1 MTLEPGQMLAHYR
14 IERKIGQGGMGVV
27 YAAEDTRL
35 GRRVA
40 LKVLP
45 AEMAGDTARKARFER
60 EARAIAALNHPN
72 IVTLHS
78 VEEAGGITFLTME
91 LVDGRRLTELL
102 PREGLD
108 LRRILEFS
116 LAIADALVAAHQQG
130 VVHRDLKPDNIMITA
145 DGRLKV
151 LDFGLAKLRE
161 PVQESPNTTLP
172 TASVTEEGKIVG
184 TVAYMSPEQAEGKSL
199 DHRSDMFSFGVVLYE
214 MATGRRPFQGDT
226 AISTISSILKDTP
239 TPPQQINTSLP
250 AHLGRI
256 VRRCLAKEPERR
268 YHSTEDLRNDL
279 RELKEDSES
288 GELTAEGVAA
298 GVASRKGT
306 PARVS
311 RGPLLAVAGI
321 VVVALAVLGAWLWTR
336 REAGPATAG
345 AAQEPIQMSRV
356 TTDGKVAEV
365 AISPDG
371 RYVAYVRREG
381 PIQSLRLRLI
391 ATGDEVQVV
400 APGEVLLQS
409 PSFSADGDFLYYTQ
423 NEPGQGS
430 GSAYQIS
437 VLGGT
442 PRRILDDVD
451 SVSAS
456 PDGRSLA
463 MTGGI
468 IGDIVLRVS
477 GASGESP
484 RDLAFRKGSDHFD
497 SQPSWAPDGSSI
509 AIVSHRFG
517 QSQQIVMVDVGSGE
531 ERPFPLPAL
540 KSLSDLHW
548 MPGGDSLIVAGSDR
562 PANQGATPQIWQV
575 SMNGDLQPL
584 TRDLNSYLDVA
595 VTADGSTVA
604 TVQVETRS
612 GIDVAPVNGGMPGTF
627 TELFPVTA
635 ARAGAGGLAWL
646 TPDRLVHD
654 MQQADREQIF
664 VTDVGTKASRALT
677 SGAAHKFPAV
687 SRDGRTLV
695 VMRDEGTK
703 SNLWRVDPDS
713 GREEQITEGAFD
725 GFQSVS
731 SDGAWLLH
739 LSAGDGESLTLWK
752 RSTKGEDAV
761 ALLKQPAICPDISPD
776 DREALCYV
784 LEPSGEGGI
793 RIVPLD
799 GGDPRPI
806 PGMPQQARGLRYGPD
821 GRSITYLTAREG
833 ATELWSL
840 PLKGGEPRR
849 LARFDGKEIAD
860 FAWSP
865 DGRRLAV
872 VEEVRS
878 GDVVLLRRNPS

>member
-14 IERKIGQGGMGVV
+14 LERKIGEGGMGVV
-27 YAAEDTRL
+27 YVAEDTRL

-45 AEMAGDTARKARFER
+45 AETAGDASRKARFER

-78 VEEAGGITFLTME
+78 VEEDGGIGFLTME

-102 PREGLD
+102 PKDGLD

-116 LAIADALVAAHQQG
+116 LGIAEALVAAHQQG
-130 VVHRDLKPDNIMITA
+130 VVHRDLKPDNIMITV

-161 PVQESPNTTLP
+161 PVQETANTALP

-184 TVAYMSPEQAEGKSL
+184 TVAYMSPEQAEGKPL
-199 DHRSDMFSFGVVLYE
+199 DHRSDIFSFGVVLYE

-256 VRRCLAKEPERR
+256 IRRCLAKEPERR
-268 YHSTEDLRNDL
+268 YHSTEDLRTDL

-298 GVASRKGT
+298 AVASRKGK
-306 PARVS
+306 PARAA
-311 RGPLLAVAGI
+311 RGPLLAGVGI
-321 VVVALAVLGAWLWTR
+321 AVVALAALGGWLWTR
-336 REAGPATAG
+336 REAGPATAA
-345 AAQEPIQMSRV
+345 AAQAPIQMSRV

-371 RYVAYVRREG
+371 KYVAYVRREG

-400 APGEVLLQS
+400 APGEVLLHS
-409 PSFSADGDFLYYTQ
+409 PSFSADGDFLYYVQ
-423 NEPGQGS
+423 IEPGQGS
-430 GSAYQIS
+430 GSAYQVS

-442 PRRILDDVD
+442 PRRILDGVD

-463 MTGGI
+463 MTGGPLGEI
-468 IGDIVLRVS
+468 FLRVS

-497 SQPSWAPDGSSI
+497 SQPAWAPDGRSI

-517 QSQQIVMVDVGSGE
+517 QPQQIVLVDVGTGK

-540 KSLSDLHW
+540 KSFSELHW
-548 MPGGDSLIVAGSDR
+548 MPGGDSLIVTGSER

-575 SMNGDLQPL
+575 SMTGDLQPL
-584 TRDLNSYLDVA
+584 TRDLNSYFDVA
-595 VTADGSTVA
+595 VTTDGSTVA

-612 GIDVAPVNGGMPGTF
+612 GIDVAPVKDGMPGAF
-627 TELFPVTA
+627 TELFPVSA
-635 ARAGAGGLAWL
+635 ARAGSGNIAWL
-646 TPDRLVHD
+646 TPDQLIHG
-654 MQQADREQIF
+654 MQQANLEQIF
-664 VTDVGTKASRALT
+664 VTDVTTKASRAIS
-677 SGAAHKFPAV
+677 SGASHHFPAV

-695 VMRDEGTK
+695 VMRDEGTQ
-703 SNLWRVDPDS
+703 SNLWRLDPDS
-713 GREEQITEGAFD
+713 GREEQLTKGAFD

-731 SDGAWLLH
+731 SDGTWLLH
-739 LSAGDGESLTLWK
+739 ISAGESLALWK
-752 RSTKGEDAV
+752 RSMRDEDAV
-761 ALLKQPAICPDISPD
+761 VLLKQPAFCPDISPD
-776 DREALCYV
+776 DREALCWV
-784 LEPSGEGGI
+784 MEPSGDGAV
-793 RIVPLD
+793 RIVPLE

-806 PGMPQQARGLRYGPD
+806 PGMPQQTGAFRYGPD
-821 GRSITYLTAREG
+821 GKSVTYTISREG

-840 PLKGGEPRR
+840 PLEGGEARR
-849 LARFDGKEIAD
+849 LARFDGKEIAT

-865 DGRRLAV
+865 DGKRLAV
-872 VEEVRS
+872 VEQIRS
-878 GDVVLLRRNPS
+878 GDVVLLKRTP

>member
-14 IERKIGQGGMGVV
+14 LERKIGEGGMGVV
-27 YAAEDTRL
+27 YVAEDTRL

-78 VEEAGGITFLTME
+78 IEEAGEISFLTME

-102 PREGLD
+102 PKDGLD

-130 VVHRDLKPDNIMITA
+130 VVHRDLKPDNIMITL

-151 LDFGLAKLRE
+151 LDFGLAKLGE
-161 PVQESPNTTLP
+161 PVQETSNTALP
-172 TASVTEEGKIVG
+172 TASLTEEGKIVG

-226 AISTISSILKDTP
+226 AISTLSSILRDTP

-298 GVASRKGT
+298 EVASR
-306 PARVS
+306 PARAA
-311 RGPLLAVAGI
+311 RGPLLVGVGI
-321 VVVALAVLGAWLWTR
+321 AVVALAALGGWLWTR
-336 REAGPATAG
+336 WEAGPATAG
-345 AAQEPIQMSRV
+345 AAQAPIQMSRV

-400 APGEVLLQS
+400 APGEVSLQS

-430 GSAYQIS
+430 GSAYQVS

-442 PRRILDDVD
+442 PRRILDGVD
-451 SVSAS
+451 SISAS

-463 MTGGI
+463 MTGGPL
-468 IGDIVLRVS
+468 GEVFLRVS

-497 SQPSWAPDGSSI
+497 SQPAWAPDGSSI

-517 QSQQIVMVDVGSGE
+517 QPQQVVLVDVGTGE
-531 ERPFPLPAL
+531 ERPFLLPAL
-540 KSLSDLHW
+540 KTFSELHW
-548 MPGGDSLIVAGSDR
+548 MPGGDSLIVTGSER

-575 SMNGDLQPL
+575 SMTGDLQPL
-584 TRDLNSYLDVA
+584 TRDLNSYFDVA

-612 GIDVAPVNGGMPGTF
+612 GIDVAPVNDGMPGAF
-627 TELFPVTA
+627 TELFPVSA
-635 ARAGAGGLAWL
+635 ARAGAGSIAWL
-646 TPDRLVHD
+646 TPAQLLHD
-654 MQQADREQIF
+654 MQQADLQQIF

-677 SGAAHKFPAV
+677 SGASHHFPAV

-695 VMRDEGTK
+695 VMRDEGTQ
-703 SNLWRVDPDS
+703 SNLWRLDPDS

-725 GFQSVS
+725 GLPSVS

-739 LSAGDGESLTLWK
+739 ISAGESLTLWK
-752 RSTKGEDAV
+752 RSMTEEDAV
-761 ALLKQPAICPDISPD
+761 ALLKQPAFCPDISPD
-776 DREALCYV
+776 DREALCWV
-784 LEPSGEGGI
+784 MEPS
-793 RIVPLD
+793 RDWASSIVPIE

-806 PGMPQQARGLRYGPD
+806 PGLPQQPGPLRYGPD
-821 GRSITYLTAREG
+821 GRSITYITSREG
-833 ATELWSL
+833 ATELWSF
-840 PLKGGEPRR
+840 PREGGEARR
-849 LARFDGKEIAD
+849 LVRFDGKEIAN

-878 GDVVLLRRNPS
+878 GDVILLRR